1 MIRSLFSALGMF
13 IRVILALVL
22 IAGLIFVAFVGYKGS
37 QPMQQ
42 NSADGVTYWQ
52 FMRERIEA
60 ISGLPAKCRTL
71 YLVSYLTIPPYSLM
85 YTYVG
90 VFPESYLARHTNPND
105 PWLPKTVIQAG
116 DAPGAWWS
124 LTEKMSWHAL
134 TADRGPLPECNLPNP
149 K

>member
-1 MIRSLFSALGMF
+1 MIRSLFSALSLL
-13 IRVILALVL
+13 IRVILVFIL
-22 IAGLIFVAFVGYKGS
+22 IAGLVFVAFAGYKGS

-42 NSADGVTYWQ
+42 AEANGMTYWQ
-52 FMRERIEA
+52 FMRERIQA
-60 ISGLPAKCRTL
+60 ISGLPAKCRSL
-71 YLVSYLTIPPYSLM
+71 YLVSYLTVPPYALM

-105 PWLPKTVIQAG
+105 PWLPKTLIWAS
-116 DAPGAWWS
+116 DAPSAWWS
-124 LTEKMSWHAL
+124 QVEKMTWHAL